1 MHVAAEGRAIAG
13 EHHVRLDVRQQWTLA
28 LVCLGAGAAPL
39 AGRWIPDAGAR
50 IAYGWLLTA
59 AYLAVTLF
67 ARERASLQPFWE
79 LSLAFFV
86 LALVQVLNNS
96 LPGYVATAILHAPP
110 PPGNPFASTVSGT
123 VVVQLVTTLLA
134 IVPVI
139 VVTLVSGRDLGSI
152 YVRKG
157 KLGGWLIFSIVFFAL
172 FYLFLATIPFR
183 PAGIAQRLL
192 PTNGTVTLA
201 RFLALTPALLVV
213 SISNGFEEEFL
224 FRGLFL
230 QKYNRFFGAGVSN
243 GLQAALF
250 SVAHAGVTYTPSAL
264 LFILVLVFPLG
275 LITGYL
281 MRATNSVITPGIFH
295 GALDMAIY
303 LPFLTYV
310 S

>member
-1 MHVAAEGRAIAG
+1 VAVGGRAIAD
-13 EHHVRLDVRQQWTLA
+13 EHRVQLAVSQQWTLA
-28 LVCLGAGAAPL
+28 LVCLCAGAAPL
-39 AGRWIPDAGAR
+39 AGRWIPDAVAR
-50 IAYGWLLTA
+50 IAYGVLLTA

-67 ARERASLQPFWE
+67 ARKRASLQQFWE

-96 LPGYVATAILHAPP
+96 IPGFVATAILHAPP
-110 PPGNPFASTVSGT
+110 TTGNPLASTVYGT
-123 VVVQLVTTLLA
+123 VVVQLVTTLVA
-134 IVPVI
+134 IVPV
-139 VVTLVSGRDLGSI
+139 VVFTLVSGRDLGSI
-152 YVRKG
+152 FVRRG
-157 KLGGWLIFSIVFFAL
+157 RLGGWLIVSIVFFAL
-172 FYLFLATIPFR
+172 FYLFMATIPLR

-192 PTNGTVTLA
+192 PTNGTVTLDH
-201 RFLALTPALLVV
+201 FLALTPALLIV

-243 GLQAALF
+243 GLQAAVF

-275 LITGYL
+275 LVTGYL
-281 MRATNSVITPGIFH
+281 MRATDSVITPGIFH